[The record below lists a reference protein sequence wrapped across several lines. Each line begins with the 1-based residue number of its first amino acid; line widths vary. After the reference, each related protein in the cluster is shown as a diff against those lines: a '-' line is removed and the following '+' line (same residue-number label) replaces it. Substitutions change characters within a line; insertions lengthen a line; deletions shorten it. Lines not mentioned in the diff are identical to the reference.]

1 MYLCYYVC
9 ECVCPCPVRS
19 VYKSAEDDVSGS
31 HSSMITCCWPPCVL
45 SPRAAHQ
52 STVHF
57 SPTLSLDTVTHL
69 FAGVL

>member
-1 MYLCYYVC
+1 MYIYAIIIM
-9 ECVCPCPVRS
+9 CVSACVHVVRS

-57 SPTLSLDTVTHL
+57 SLDTVTHL